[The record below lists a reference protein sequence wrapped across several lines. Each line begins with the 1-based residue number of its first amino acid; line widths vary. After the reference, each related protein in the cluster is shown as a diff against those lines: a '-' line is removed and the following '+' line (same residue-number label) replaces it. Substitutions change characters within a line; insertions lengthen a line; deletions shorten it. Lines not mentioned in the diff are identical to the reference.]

1 VGNEEKEINWTGLG
15 CAIRKDILKML
26 SKAGS
31 GHTGGSLSIVEILIA
46 LYYKKMRHRPDT
58 PDWPD
63 RDRFILSKG
72 HAAPALYVLLAR
84 LGYFDPSHLE
94 GLRNIYGKLQGHPYN
109 RTTPGIEISTGSLG
123 QGLSVANGIAIAGK
137 LDKKSYRV
145 YCLLGDGEVQE
156 GQVWEAAMTAAHYK
170 LDNLCALLDFNK
182 LQIDG
187 PVSEVMGIEPVRN
200 KWEAFG
206 WATTEI
212 DGHNIEDILD
222 ALNWA
227 EGVRGK
233 PSMIICHTIKGKG
246 VPFMENKV
254 EYHGVAPTADELNR
268 ALCIFNEENYS

>member
-1 VGNEEKEINWTGLG
+1 MGNEEKEINWTGLG

-94 GLRNIYGKLQGHPYN
+94 GLRSIYGKLQGHPYN